1 MNKKRA
7 QVSHERTPERFLR
20 RTPKIHNLRA
30 PPVSRG
36 IAEGDGE
43 RERSEASKRE
53 REREAKETR
62 KGQRGEANKR

>member
-7 QVSHERTPERFLR
+7 QASHERTPERFLR

-53 REREAKETR
+53 REGGERDT
-62 KGQRGEANKR
+62 KGAERRSK

>member
-20 RTPKIHNLRA
+20 RTPKIHK
-30 PPVSRG
+30 G

-43 RERSEASKRE
+43 RKRSAASKRE

-62 KGQRGEANKR
+62 KGQRGEANKS

>member
-53 REREAKETR
+53 REGAERDK
-62 KGQRGEANKR
+62 KGAERRSK